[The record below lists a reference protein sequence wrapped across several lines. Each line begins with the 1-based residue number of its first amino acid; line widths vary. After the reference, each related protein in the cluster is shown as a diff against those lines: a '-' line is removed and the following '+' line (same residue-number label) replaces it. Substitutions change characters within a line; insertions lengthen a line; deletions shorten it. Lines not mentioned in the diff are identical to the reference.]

1 MKKFLICLLLFAA
14 VFLLGGCFTFRSLS
28 LEGKELQF
36 ETVDLDGG
44 PVRSDELFAR
54 HELTLL
60 NLWAT
65 WCGPCISELHDLNTV
80 NEKLDAMD
88 CGVVGLL
95 NENEPDVALAKRYL
109 SEKGADYPVI
119 LAPGNMMELI
129 RQSYFPM
136 TVFVNREGVIVG
148 NSILGAPGKNAVE
161 FYLNAAEK
169 VLEKTGKDEQK

>member
-1 MKKFLICLLLFAA
+1 MKKLFFMLLIFLLISLLLS
-14 VFLLGGCFTFRSLS
+14 GCFSFPSLS
-28 LEGKELQF
+28 LEGKELHF
-36 ETVDLDGG
+36 ETVDLDGH
-44 PVRSDELFAR
+44 PVSSEELFAR

-65 WCGPCISELHDLNTV
+65 WCAPCIAELNDLNAV
-80 NEKLDAMD
+80 NEKLAELD

-95 NENEPDVALAKRYL
+95 NEDEPDVDLAKRYL

-119 LAPGNMMELI
+119 LAPDNMIELI

-148 NSILGAPGKNAVE
+148 SPILGAPGKKAVE

-169 VLEKTGKDEQK
+169 MLEKTGKDK